1 MRRAKGKI
9 TRKKSGGGGYESI
22 WIYVPSKIAKDSTF
36 PFSNKEDVNIEI
48 VDDKLVISR
57 RDELYDIIE
66 RYGIENATIPKLLQK
81 KAAENK
87 DKPFLIFKEE
97 IYSYQEVNSNSN
109 RIAHGLLDIINKLK
123 LRKRPK
129 ISVMLPNSPDY
140 IFCWFG
146 IIKTGSVFV
155 AVNTYYKGE
164 MLEYILSN
172 SDTEILIMDY
182 EYYEQFREI
191 SGKLPKVR
199 AIILRNAPESFQF
212 NENFVDYKEI
222 YTSNERNPKVI
233 VKHWHAMQIIYTSGN
248 TGKPKGVIYR
258 NNFVLTGINIGKELV
273 DIGLNQGHLIY
284 CPLPLYQGS
293 AQYWG
298 ILPAIFYNA
307 SVIITEKFDTSTFW
321 DDIAKYHPSGLLY
334 FGLLLSDLLNQPLR
348 DSNRTHSIKWAFG
361 SGATKEIWEKF
372 EGRFNIPIYEVWS
385 LAEAIG
391 ITVNKLGS
399 KGGKLGSI
407 GKSLSG
413 YELNIV
419 DPQGN
424 TLPPGPNNVG
434 EIISRCRLPITW
446 DYYKLS
452 IVTLTNDGE
461 NRWVH
466 TDDYAYRDSEGYVY
480 FVGNKANRINKHG
493 ETIFAN
499 RIEKIVNAHPDI
511 LESAAFGVPYEDSY
525 DEEIKLCVVLKE
537 RSNLSYEDLYNYLIR
552 NMAFLMVPRYIEF
565 KKKLPRSNNSMI
577 SKFRLKQEWES
588 IEVKRNTWDAE
599 IKDLIKLKKKED
611 NKLEVFE

>member
-9 TRKKSGGGGYESI
+9 TKKKSGGGGYESI
-22 WIYVPSKIAKDSTF
+22 WIYVPSKIAKDSSF

-48 VDDKLVISR
+48 VEDTIIISK

-66 RYGIENATIPKLLQK
+66 RYGIENATIPKLLQR
-81 KAAENK
+81 KATENK
-87 DKPFLIFKEE
+87 DRPFLYYKDET
-97 IYSYQEVNSNSN
+97 YSYQDIHLNSN
-109 RIAHGLLDIINKLK
+109 RIAQGLLDLIKKLK
-123 LRKRPK
+123 LRRPK
-129 ISVMLPNSPDY
+129 ISVMLPNCPDY

-146 IIKTGSVFV
+146 IIKSGNVFV
-155 AVNTYYKGE
+155 SLNTSYRGE

-172 SDTEILIMDY
+172 SDTEILILEY
-182 EYYEQFREI
+182 EHYEQFREI
-191 SGKLPKVR
+191 SGKLPEVK
-199 AIILRNAPESFQF
+199 AIIIRNAPEDFEF
-212 NENFVDYKEI
+212 NENFIDYKEI
-222 YTSNERNPKVI
+222 YTSNEKNPKVI
-233 VKHWHAMQIIYTSGN
+233 VKHWHPMQINYTSGN
-248 TGKPKGVIYR
+248 TGKPKGVTYR

-273 DIGLNQGHLIY
+273 EIGRLNQTHLIY
-284 CPLPLYQGS
+284 CPLPLYLGS

-307 SVIITEKFDTSTFW
+307 SVVITENFDTSTFW

-334 FGLLLSDLLNQPLR
+334 IGMYLSDLLNQQSK
-348 DSNRTHSIKWAFG
+348 DSNRTHSIRWAFG

-372 EGRFNIPIYEVWS
+372 EGRFNIPIYEVWT

-424 TLPPGPNNVG
+424 TLPPGPNNIG
-434 EIISRCRLPITW
+434 EIISRCRLPIVW

-452 IVTLTNDGE
+452 VETLTKEGR
-461 NRWVH
+461 NRWIH
-466 TDDYAYRDSEGYVY
+466 TGDYAYRDTEGFVY
-480 FVGNKANRINKHG
+480 FVGNKNNLINIHG
-493 ETIFAN
+493 ETVFAN
-499 RIEKIVNAHPDI
+499 QIENIVNSHPEI
-511 LESAAFGVPYEDSY
+511 LESAAIGVPSDERF
-525 DEEIKLCVVLKE
+525 DEEIKLCVVLKKG
-537 RSNLSYEDLYNYLIR
+537 SNLSYEDLYNYLIQ
-552 NMAFLMVPRYIEF
+552 NMVAFHIIPRYIEF
-565 KKKLPRSNNSMI
+565 KTKLPRSNNFMI
-577 SKFRLKQEWES
+577 QKFRLKQEWDK
-588 IEVKRNTWDAE
+588 IKTNTWDAQ
-599 IKDLIKLKKKED
+599 IKDIIKLKKES